1 MAVMKKPSA
10 SSPGVLKGTLK
21 KPASQPKLSTAEHAR
36 QMKRGLRDSED
47 EDDEDPDV
55 ARDKGKGE
63 KWAKMK
69 ASDKLPAYIVDV
81 VDMYEKEAR
90 SHSSPR
96 RFRSAMVNKLLT
108 RQADGSY
115 KLNLQDAMCDAI
127 V

>member
-1 MAVMKKPSA
+1 MKRPSA
-10 SSPGVLKGTLK
+10 SSPGVLKDLMK
-21 KPASQPKLSTAEHAR
+21 KPASQAKPSTAEHAR

-69 ASDKLPAYIVDV
+69 ATDKLPAYI

-96 RFRSAMVNKLLT
+96 KFRSAMVNKLFT

>member
-1 MAVMKKPSA
+1 MKKPSA
-10 SSPGVLKGTLK
+10 SSPGVLKGLMK
-21 KPASQPKLSTAEHAR
+21 KPASHAKLSTAEHAR

-69 ASDKLPAYIVDV
+69 ASDKLPAYIVD
-81 VDMYEKEAR
+81 MYEKEAR

-96 RFRSAMVNKLLT
+96 KFRSAMVNKLFT

-115 KLNLQDAMCDAI
+115 KLNLQDTMCDAI

>member
-36 QMKRGLRDSED
+36 LMKRGLHDSED
-47 EDDEDPDV
+47 EDDEDPDG

-69 ASDKLPAYIVDV
+69 ATDKLPAYI

-96 RFRSAMVNKLLT
+96 KFRTAMVNKLFT